1 MKKGILTLL
10 ALNVSLLAPLSSRA
24 QSTEQI
30 LGAIF
35 GGGAGAAV
43 CSQFGKGD
51 GKIALTAA
59 CAIGGAILGSEIG
72 RNLSRQDQ
80 QNYRQSMH
88 GTMGAPIGRR
98 FDWRG
103 DRHSGHCETLRTGY
117 SRQETSIQC
126 REVRSVVTDFQGRVI
141 ANQVETSC
149 YRQDQWVRVEEREV
163 IYSSD
168 REVVRHQPRRER
180 EDDRRYDRRD
190 DRRQNNGDG
199 VDARD
204 SRDQDRRGLADGY
217 PTDNRQNDGR
227 YRPRHQPFRDGGYRE
242 REQFQGLQPISRDYL
257 HIFIQNMRN
266 QYADAPRLEVVD
278 DLSNYL
284 RENRMSI
291 NERQMRRVL
300 EQLDSRSA
308 RQEAIDLLSQS
319 VR

>member
-30 LGAIF
+30 LGAF
-35 GGGAGAAV
+35 LGGGAGAAV

-88 GTMGAPIGRR
+88 GAMGAPIGRR

-126 REVRSVVTDFQGRVI
+126 REVRSVVTDFQGNVI
-141 ANQVETSC
+141 ATQVETSC

-190 DRRQNNGDG
+190 DRRQN
-199 VDARD
+199 
-204 SRDQDRRGLADGY
+204 
-217 PTDNRQNDGR
+217 DGR
-227 YRPRHQPFRDGGYRE
+227 YRPRHPRFRDGGYRE

-257 HIFIQNMRN
+257 HIFIQNMRH